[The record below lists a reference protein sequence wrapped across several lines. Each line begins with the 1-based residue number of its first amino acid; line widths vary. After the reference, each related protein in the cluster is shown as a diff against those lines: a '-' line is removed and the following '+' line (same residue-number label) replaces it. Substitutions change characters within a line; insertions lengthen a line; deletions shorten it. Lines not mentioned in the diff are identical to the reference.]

1 MHPVSDLQIEY
12 SLISRGIEDGILEP
26 CRSLDIG
33 TAAYGVLSRG
43 LISEHWRPGPG
54 SNDLRTVSPRFQG
67 ENVAHNLSLVDAL
80 RKVADRKGARS
91 VQLAIAWV
99 AAQGIDFVPLVG
111 ARRREQL
118 AEALGA
124 LTFTLDAEDLADIES
139 AVPNGAAAGDRYA
152 RPLLSE
158 LGSEK
163 RPS

>member
-1 MHPVSDLQIEY
+1 
-12 SLISRGIEDGILEP
+12 
-26 CRSLDIG
+26 
-33 TAAYGVLSRG
+33 
-43 LISEHWRPGPG
+43 
-54 SNDLRTVSPRFQG
+54 
-67 ENVAHNLSLVDAL
+67 LSLVDAL